1 MTVRSVIK
9 IMCPKSKERFK
20 EIREA
25 RREDIEQAALKCFA
39 MNGYHATTISHIAKE
54 AGISKGLLYNYFSSK
69 EELLSVLFLNFSEEI
84 MLRIDTDRNHVID
97 DNEAE
102 EFVAKYLAF
111 IDENRDYCKLFIQ
124 ITVQPGILEM
134 LQKGEVGEKAMENQI
149 ILMDY
154 FKRLSKG
161 NAEVDM
167 MFFTSLI
174 KGFSMQYVFAPEMVT
189 SSQIKGIK
197 DLLMVILNRKRR

>member
-1 MTVRSVIK
+1 LTVRSVIK